1 MQVQGK
7 VYEEWLEVMG
17 DYATVFS
24 EDRGVP
30 ENVGG
35 DGASSTVC
43 TLYNSDTY

>member
-7 VYEEWLEVMG
+7 VYQEWLEVMG

-30 ENVGG
+30 LNAS
-35 DGASSTVC
+35 DNAASSAVST
-43 TLYNSDTY
+43 DTDTD